1 VIPARPS
8 KPTPQPTLRERRR
21 EKRTLEILTAA
32 LEVFSEQGYS
42 QASMDAIA
50 ERALLTRVGLYKHFR
65 DKATL
70 VIALREWKLAELAER
85 VQTTID
91 NAPNLETKIRAIVFE
106 TIGFQNDHKNFFR
119 VLVATSF
126 SADIPTDES
135 LKPYLYTLQNVL
147 EAGIQSGELKSG
159 HSLEYAGMLATLAF
173 EPSIKRSF
181 VSVPEDFV
189 ASPELAEMIVNLFL
203 HGAMA

>member
-1 VIPARPS
+1 VIPV
-8 KPTPQPTLRERRR
+8 PTQGQPTLRERRR

-70 VIALREWKLAELAER
+70 VIALREWKLTELAER
-85 VQTTID
+85 VQAAIEI
-91 NAPNLETKIRAIVFE
+91 APNLEQKIRAIVHE
-106 TIGFQNDHKNFFR
+106 TVGFQNDHKNFFR

-147 EAGIQSGELKSG
+147 EAGIQSGKLKAG
-159 HSLEYAGMLATLAF
+159 NSLEYAGMLATLAF

-181 VSVPEDFV
+181 VSVPDDFSTTPDF
-189 ASPELAEMIVNLFL
+189 AKMIVNLFM

>member
-1 VIPARPS
+1 MIPVPS
-8 KPTPQPTLRERRR
+8 LRERRR

-42 QASMDAIA
+42 QASMDGIA

-70 VIALREWKLAELAER
+70 VVALREWKLAELAER
-85 VQTTID
+85 VQTAVE
-91 NAPNLETKIRAIVFE
+91 NAPNLEAKIRAIVFE
-106 TIGFQNDHKNFFR
+106 TIQFQNDHKNFFR

-135 LKPYLYTLQNVL
+135 LKPYLRVLQNVL
-147 EAGIQSGELKSG
+147 ETGIQSGELKAG
-159 HSLEYAGMLATLAF
+159 HPLEYAGMLATLAF
-173 EPSIKRSF
+173 EPSIKRNF

-189 ASPELAEMIVNLFL
+189 ASPELAELIVNLFL
-203 HGAMA
+203 HGLMR

>member
-1 VIPARPS
+1 MIPVPS
-8 KPTPQPTLRERRR
+8 LRERRR

-70 VIALREWKLAELAER
+70 VVALREWKLAELAER
-85 VQTTID
+85 VQSVVET
-91 NAPNLETKIRAIVFE
+91 APNLEAKIRAIVFE
-106 TIGFQNDHKNFFR
+106 TFQFQNDHKNFFR

-135 LKPYLYTLQNVL
+135 LKPYLYALQNVL
-147 EAGIQSGELKSG
+147 EAGIQSGELKAGRSP
-159 HSLEYAGMLATLAF
+159 EYAGMLATLAF
-173 EPSIKRSF
+173 EPSIKRNF

-189 ASPELAEMIVNLFL
+189 APPALAELIVNLFL
-203 HGAMA
+203 HGLKS

>member
-1 VIPARPS
+1 
-8 KPTPQPTLRERRR
+8 LRERRR
-21 EKRTLEILTAA
+21 EKRTLEILNAA

-70 VIALREWKLAELAER
+70 VIALREWKLAELAGR
-85 VQTTID
+85 VLAAIEH
-91 NAPNLETKIRAIVFE
+91 APTLEKRIRAIVTE
-106 TIGFQNDHKNFFR
+106 TVGFQNDHKNFFR

-135 LKPYLYTLQNVL
+135 LTPYLLILQDVL
-147 EAGIQSGELKSG
+147 EMGIQSHELKAG
-159 HSLEYAGMLATLAF
+159 HSKEYAGMLATLAF
-173 EPSIKRSF
+173 KPSIRRSF
-181 VSVPEDFV
+181 MPLPEDFLT
-189 ASPELAEMIVNLFL
+189 PPHLADLIADVFL